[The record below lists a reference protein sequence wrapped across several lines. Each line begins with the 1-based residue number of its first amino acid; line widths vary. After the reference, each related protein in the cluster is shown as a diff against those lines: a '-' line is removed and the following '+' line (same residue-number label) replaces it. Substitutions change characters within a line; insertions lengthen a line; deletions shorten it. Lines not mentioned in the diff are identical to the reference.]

1 MEKRISFTQFNSVKS
16 VAKAIDPY
24 LRDKARLEA
33 QLAGIDEEFR
43 IKAEEQLEKLKEKIK
58 NDMAAKKEKLEA
70 EIQKAETEISTIEA
84 GIVSIIGF
92 HVTDLVKKVI
102 EPNAKGAKET
112 KYLPTDIVSY
122 DEQSK
127 QYVITVSDE
136 NAEASVVPPT
146 TEDVAGSDYDKDVE
160 TAENTESVEEN
171 LFN

>member
-122 DEQSK
+122 DEQNK

-136 NAEASVVPPT
+136 SAETPVVPPT
-146 TEDVAGSDYDKDVE
+146 TEDVEGSDYDKDV
-160 TAENTESVEEN
+160 AENTESVEEN

>member
-58 NDMAAKKEKLEA
+58 NDMAAKKEELEA
-70 EIQKAETEISTIEA
+70 KIQKAEAEISTIEA

-102 EPNAKGAKET
+102 EPNAKGVKET

-122 DEQSK
+122 DEQNK

-136 NAEASVVPPT
+136 NAEAPVVPPT
-146 TEDVAGSDYDKDVE
+146 TEDVTGSDYDKDVE
-160 TAENTESVEEN
+160 MNETECVEEN

>member
-122 DEQSK
+122 DEQNK

-136 NAEASVVPPT
+136 SAETPVVPPT
-146 TEDVAGSDYDKDVE
+146 TEDVAGSDYDKDV
-160 TAENTESVEEN
+160 AENTESVEEN